1 MFNAVVQVA
10 AVQLQLG
17 FTGTAAGTTAA
28 PAAAALAAEG
38 FTQALQTGQLVAQGG
53 QFGLQLALIGGSAG
67 TENFQNQHRAVQHF
81 HLQSGGQ
88 VADLAAGEFAVKNSC
103 RSVQILADKPRF
115 GHLALPQQGG
125 GFGGGAFLRNLGH
138 GLHAV
143 GVSQRPQL
151 VQAAGHIVLALV
163 QRQQHDGQFL
173 AVLLFLGRGAKVQ
186 IDRIL
191 AHRSSFTRW

>member
-88 VADLAAGEFAVKNSC
+88 G
-103 RSVQILADKPRF
+103 
-115 GHLALPQQGG
+115 
-125 GFGGGAFLRNLGH
+125 
-138 GLHAV
+138 
-143 GVSQRPQL
+143 PQL